1 MNGKDI
7 KIRSLAVV
15 LSLAAPLALSES
27 SQSAGGLSPSAAADL
42 LFQLETLQQE
52 VQTLRG
58 MLEQQGH
65 ELKLMKQSQR
75 DRYIDLDKRISLLMS
90 ASVNKQAA
98 PTITPSMPSA
108 VIPVT
113 QTESVPSDVV
123 PAGSQPQS
131 TPVATP
137 TANLPSTPLA
147 PVPLSAPSEQ
157 AKEAY
162 ANAYNLIREREFAQA
177 DVALTQFV
185 MDYPSNTLTG
195 NGYYWLG
202 EVKLVQGKAQEAL
215 TAFTTVIQKFPGHG
229 KEKDA
234 LYKLGTVNDQL
245 GNSEQAKAY
254 LQDVIKR
261 FPNSKTAKLAA
272 GYLGKIK

>member
-15 LSLAAPLALSES
+15 LSLTAPLALSES
-27 SQSAGGLSPSAAADL
+27 SQPTVGLSPSAAADL

-52 VQTLRG
+52 VQHLRG
-58 MLEQQGH
+58 QLEQQGH
-65 ELKLMKQSQR
+65 QLKLMKQSQR

-90 ASVNKQAA
+90 ASAKKDS
-98 PTITPSMPSA
+98 TPATYS
-108 VIPVT
+108 
-113 QTESVPSDVV
+113 
-123 PAGSQPQS
+123 SQPVLSNPVPVQS
-131 TPVATP
+131 SPQTVGNTEPSIDQ
-137 TANLPSTPLA
+137 TASLPATPLA
-147 PVPLSAPSEQ
+147 PVSLKTPSAA

-162 ANAYNLIREREFAQA
+162 TQAYNLIHQREFAQA
-177 DVALTQFV
+177 EQAFSQFV
-185 MDYPSNTLTG
+185 MTYPDNTLTG

-202 EVKLVQGKAQEAL
+202 EVKLVQGKSEEAL
-215 TAFTTVIQKFPGHG
+215 ESFNTVIQKFPGHG

-245 GNSEQAKAY
+245 GRTEQAKTY
-254 LQDVIKR
+254 LQDVIQR

-272 GYLGKIK
+272 GYLSKLK

>member
-1 MNGKDI
+1 MNSKDI

-15 LSLAAPLALSES
+15 LSLTAPLALSES
-27 SQSAGGLSPSAAADL
+27 SQPTGGLSPSAAADL

-52 VQTLRG
+52 VQHLRG
-58 MLEQQGH
+58 QLEQQGH

-90 ASVNKQAA
+90 ASAKKD
-98 PTITPSMPSA
+98 A
-108 VIPVT
+108 VPVT
-113 QTESVPSDVV
+113 YS
-123 PAGSQPQS
+123 SQPVLSSPVQS
-131 TPVATP
+131 SQQVVEPIAP
-137 TANLPSTPLA
+137 SSDQSANLPATPLA
-147 PVPLSAPSEQ
+147 PVSLRVPSVA

-162 ANAYNLIREREFAQA
+162 SQAYNLIHQRDFAQA
-177 DVALTQFV
+177 EQAFGQFV
-185 MDYPSNTLTG
+185 VAYPSNTLTG

-202 EVKLVQGKAQEAL
+202 EVKLVQGKSEEAL
-215 TAFTTVIQKFPGHG
+215 ESFNTVIQKFPGHG

-245 GNSEQAKAY
+245 GNTEQAKAY
-254 LQDVIKR
+254 LQDVIQR

-272 GYLGKIK
+272 GYLSNLK